1 MSDPLNLRDAICG
14 VSQERKILVQ
24 SLEMINGRVAMLA
37 TVGFALQ
44 EAYTGTYVRAYAHTY
59 VFLILKYSYVSLLI
73 LSCTQLIRKYASYYI
88 SFLLFTYY

>member
-1 MSDPLNLRDAICG
+1 MNLIVTTSNKPDLSLLNLIILNNKMQLKVIMMTNNLHSDPLNLRDAICG

-44 EAYTGTYVRAYAHTY
+44 EAYTGTY
-59 VFLILKYSYVSLLI
+59 SLC
-73 LSCTQLIRKYASYYI
+73 S
-88 SFLLFTYY
+88 